1 MSISGDLGS
10 RTVCSF
16 QIPSQYPF
24 SESYEIGAA
33 VEVRDNADNLIFG
46 GTIDTD
52 PFVVD
57 DSGAQRVYQ
66 IKCVDYSQIADR
78 HLVAYA
84 YVSQDDDTGLFHPI
98 NAEASNTFGTISP
111 ATNAIDRDTSTE
123 YVLVGG
129 VDGDWFSF
137 DLGEERA
144 ITDIYIM
151 VGTLSNETPKAF
163 DVQSSDD
170 NSTWSTIDSFSK
182 SSATWDTWT
191 GYNQITITETNA
203 RYFRILVHTYNDNL
217 NRAVVIT
224 ELYASGP
231 LVLTAGSIIK
241 DVVERFFSY
250 GDASENIDVS
260 NVANGP
266 QIDKAVFNYIQ
277 ASQVFSELA
286 DIAGYVWYIDYDK
299 KLYFY
304 DSSANAAPFSLT
316 ETSENWRGM
325 TVSNSREKY
334 RNKQIIRG
342 GNSLTEE
349 RVDSIAAIA
358 DQTLFEYPFSVGTAS
373 AVTVDSVSK
382 TIGVNGYDE
391 GRDFYWSYGSPVL
404 TATTAPGAGAV
415 VALTYQGLFPILIS
429 EVLPDEILARRAIE
443 GGTGVYESIID
454 NNTITAQTT
463 GVQVALAYLRKFGTI
478 PKTIDF
484 TTDEI
489 GLRTGQL
496 LTVNIPTLDLDDD
509 FLIESVRFSDYGG
522 VLNRY
527 KVHAV
532 SGEALG
538 GWLDFFNSL
547 ARQTQNINIYD
558 EDQVILLKT
567 STDTITLSDD
577 ATLFS
582 TGKPESR
589 TDLARADFS
598 ETDWVHP

>member
-1 MSISGDLGS
+1 MSISGNLGS

-16 QIPSQYPF
+16 KIPSQYPF

-33 VEVRDNADNLIFG
+33 VEVKDSADNLIFG

-52 PFVVD
+52 PFVFD

-84 YVSQDDDTGLFHPI
+84 YVTDSETTWY
-98 NAEASNTFGTISP
+98 AGT
-111 ATNAIDRDTSTE
+111 
-123 YVLVGG
+123 
-129 VDGDWFSF
+129 
-137 DLGEERA
+137 
-144 ITDIYIM
+144 
-151 VGTLSNETPKAF
+151 
-163 DVQSSDD
+163 
-170 NSTWSTIDSFSK
+170 
-182 SSATWDTWT
+182 
-191 GYNQITITETNA
+191 
-203 RYFRILVHTYNDNL
+203 
-217 NRAVVIT
+217 
-224 ELYASGP
+224 
-231 LVLTAGSIIK
+231 IIK
-241 DVVERFFSY
+241 DIVDRFFAY

-260 NVANGP
+260 NVQDGP
-266 QIDKAVFNYIQ
+266 QIDKAVFNYVM

-286 DIAGYVWYIDYDK
+286 DIAGFVWYIDYDK

-342 GNSLTEE
+342 GNSLTTE
-349 RVDSIAAIA
+349 REDSITAIA
-358 DQTLFEYPFSVGTAS
+358 DQKLFEYPFPVGTAS

-382 TIGVNGYDE
+382 TLGVNGYDE
-391 GRDFYWSYGSPVL
+391 GKDYYWSYNSPIL
-404 TATTAPGAGAV
+404 TAEVAPGVGAV

-429 EVLPDEILARRAIE
+429 EVLSDEIMARRAIE

-484 TTDEI
+484 NTDVV

-522 VLNRY
+522 VLNRFT
-527 KVHAV
+527 VHAV

-547 ARQTQNINIYD
+547 ARQTQNLRLYD
-558 EDQVILLKT
+558 EDQVVLLKVT
-567 STDTITLSDD
+567 AESITITDD

-582 TGKPESR
+582 NGTPDSY
-589 TDLARADFS
+589 TNIAISNFS
-598 ETDWVHP
+598 ETNYA

>member
-1 MSISGDLGS
+1 M
-10 RTVCSF
+10 
-16 QIPSQYPF
+16 
-24 SESYEIGAA
+24 
-33 VEVRDNADNLIFG
+33 IFG

-57 DSGAQRVYQ
+57 DSGAQRIYQ
-66 IKCVDYSQIADR
+66 IQCVDYNQIADR

-84 YVSQDDDTGLFHPI
+84 YVTDSVTTWY
-98 NAEASNTFGTISP
+98 AGT
-111 ATNAIDRDTSTE
+111 
-123 YVLVGG
+123 
-129 VDGDWFSF
+129 
-137 DLGEERA
+137 
-144 ITDIYIM
+144 
-151 VGTLSNETPKAF
+151 
-163 DVQSSDD
+163 
-170 NSTWSTIDSFSK
+170 
-182 SSATWDTWT
+182 
-191 GYNQITITETNA
+191 
-203 RYFRILVHTYNDNL
+203 
-217 NRAVVIT
+217 
-224 ELYASGP
+224 
-231 LVLTAGSIIK
+231 IIK
-241 DVVERFFSY
+241 DIVDRFFAY

-260 NVANGP
+260 NVQDGP
-266 QIDKAVFNYIQ
+266 QIDKAVFNYVM

-304 DSSANAAPFSLT
+304 DSSANAAPFGLT
-316 ETSENWRGM
+316 ETSENWRQM
-325 TVSNSREKY
+325 RVSNSREKY

-358 DQTLFEYPFSVGTAS
+358 DQTLFEYPFSIGTAS

-429 EVLPDEILARRAIE
+429 EVLPDEIMARRAIE

-484 TTDEI
+484 NTDVV

-547 ARQTQNINIYD
+547 ARQTQNINLYD

-567 STDTITLSDD
+567 STDTITLSDN
-577 ATLFS
+577 ATRFS

-589 TDLARADFS
+589 TDLAKTDFS
-598 ETDWVHP
+598 ETDWVHS